1 MNRTKWFGSRRRPP
15 NTARPCVELLETRNV
30 MSGLGL
36 TKLVQVSGA
45 SPLGSFIPPG
55 GTTQIG
61 SEVEP
66 YLAVDPTNTL
76 HVVAVYQQDRYTGSG
91 ARAIV
96 ARVSYDANAADG
108 ASWSP
113 PAAIPGL
120 DGSVATSAYQ
130 RYSDPWLSFAPD
142 GTVYVSA
149 LGFSISNGVPRTAV
163 LVARS
168 SDGGATWSDPTTL
181 IDNRPPPGGPPTQLL
196 NDKESVTA
204 DPTQPG
210 YAYIVWDRLNMP
222 SDNENFEASHS
233 FAFRTDTLFARTTD
247 GGATWQTQ
255 VIFAPLANQ
264 QTIGHQIVVLPDGT
278 LVDSF
283 TLLDGSG
290 KQPAKAAQNHLA
302 VMRSTDHGATWSAP
316 VLGPAIQ
323 QVDVTDPDTG
333 APVRAGEVLADVAVD
348 PNNGNLYLA
357 WSDGRFSNF
366 QHNDIAFSMSTD
378 GGLTWSDPIRINQAA
393 PSLSDGNHQ
402 AFVPS
407 IAVAANGTVAV
418 TYYDF
423 RNNTPAAGVPTDYW
437 LVHASGALTN
447 PASWTGDEKR
457 LTDTSFDLE
466 LAPLASGYF
475 LGDYEGL
482 AAGGNNFYALF
493 TQTGSGP
500 DGKSNIWFRDP
511 PPAAAVAAADPGP
524 AALGDPGPP
533 AAAPFNIPSA
543 LALLPGE
550 LSVPCTG
557 PSPPSR
563 SLQGAGSDDRREV
576 YSPTLVAGTADG
588 TLDAAR
594 QPVGCLSTGG
604 SDGTLGEGLG
614 TATGSVTDDPLD
626 GLT

>member
-1 MNRTKWFGSRRRPP
+1 
-15 NTARPCVELLETRNV
+15 LLETRNV

-36 TKLVQVSGA
+36 TKLVPVSGA
-45 SPLGSFIPPG
+45 SPLGAFIPPG

-66 YLAVDPTNTL
+66 QLAVDPTNTS

-120 DGSVATSAYQ
+120 DGSVATSPYQ
-130 RYSDPWLSFAPD
+130 RYSDPWVSFAPD

-149 LGFSISNGVPRTAV
+149 LAV
-163 LVARS
+163 SFRAGLPTTSAILATTS
-168 SDGGATWSDPTTL
+168 ADGGSTWSAPTVVHETL
-181 IDNRPPPGGPPTQLL
+181 VPPGTNPIDLL
-196 NDKESVTA
+196 NDKESITA
-204 DPTQPG
+204 DPTDPTGQT
-210 YAYIVWDRLNMP
+210 AYLVWDRLNLP
-222 SDNENFEASHS
+222 SDDSSVNALHA
-233 FAFRTDTLFARTTD
+233 FAFRGDTLFARTTD

-283 TLLDGSG
+283 TLLNGSG
-290 KQPAKAAQNHLA
+290 KQQAKAAQNHLA
-302 VMRSTDHGATWSAP
+302 VMRSTDHGETWSAP
-316 VLGPAIQ
+316 ILGPAIQ
-323 QVDVTDPDTG
+323 QVEVTDPDTG
-333 APVRAGEVLADVAVD
+333 APVRAGEVLADFAVD
-348 PNNGNLYLA
+348 PNNGDLYLA

-378 GGLTWSDPIRINQAA
+378 GGLTWSDPIKINQASS
-393 PSLSDGNHQ
+393 SLSDGNQQ

-407 IAVAANGTVAV
+407 IAVAAYGTVAV

-437 LVHASGALTN
+437 LVHASGAFTN

-543 LALLPGE
+543 LALLRGE
-550 LSVPCTG
+550 MSVPCTG
-557 PSPPSR
+557 PSPSSR

-594 QPVGCLSTGG
+594 QPVGCFSTGG
-604 SDGTLGEGLG
+604 SDGTLGEGLDG
-614 TATGSVTDDPLD
+614 ATGSVTDDPLD